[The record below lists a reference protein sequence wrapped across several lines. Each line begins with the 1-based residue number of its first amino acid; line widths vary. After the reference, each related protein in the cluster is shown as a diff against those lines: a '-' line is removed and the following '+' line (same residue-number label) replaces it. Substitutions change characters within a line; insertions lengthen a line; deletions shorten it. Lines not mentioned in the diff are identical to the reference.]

1 MDNVEWVNDLRLKAS
16 YGTTGNS
23 EIGNYAA
30 LGLIASDNSYNY
42 NGGSGWIVG
51 TVGNNALTWETQKNL
66 TVGVATRLFD
76 RVDFSL
82 DYYHKLTVDMLMD
95 IPLSYTTGHG
105 SGMGNVGSLLNTG
118 VEISAGVDIFNNN
131 DFMWRIQGTFAYNK
145 TEIRKLY
152 NGLDELAMPDYGM
165 KWEVGHD
172 PYEYYLVE
180 YAGVDPRDGE
190 AMFYDLNGNKTKNLS
205 TDYMQLCGLNMI
217 SPWTGGFGTTVSWKG
232 LTLNADFSWIGERYL
247 FNKERLFTENPANL
261 SAINQTTTML
271 DMWMEPGQVTNVPKA
286 SVSRNYF
293 GVTTY
298 FYENAAFVRLKN
310 LTLSYDLPSQ
320 LLKKTK
326 VVKGAKIFFTG
337 RNLLTFTGFSG
348 LDPEVDSNGYLAQY
362 PNPKQYSIGLEVKF

>member
-131 DFMWRIQGTFAYNK
+131 DFMWRIQGTLRI
-145 TEIRKLY
+145 TKLKSA
-152 NGLDELAMPDYGM
+152 NFITVWMN
-165 KWEVGHD
+165 W
-172 PYEYYLVE
+172 
-180 YAGVDPRDGE
+180 
-190 AMFYDLNGNKTKNLS
+190 
-205 TDYMQLCGLNMI
+205 LC
-217 SPWTGGFGTTVSWKG
+217 
-232 LTLNADFSWIGERYL
+232 R
-247 FNKERLFTENPANL
+247 
-261 SAINQTTTML
+261 TM
-271 DMWMEPGQVTNVPKA
+271 A
-286 SVSRNYF
+286 
-293 GVTTY
+293 
-298 FYENAAFVRLKN
+298 
-310 LTLSYDLPSQ
+310 
-320 LLKKTK
+320 
-326 VVKGAKIFFTG
+326 
-337 RNLLTFTGFSG
+337 
-348 LDPEVDSNGYLAQY
+348 
-362 PNPKQYSIGLEVKF
+362 